1 MLLLRIMET
10 KLNLTPDQLKSIES
24 GHAIRKRMTTII
36 NRAINTPFN
45 SQFPHTYLF
54 SLPGYG
60 KTHTVEKLLKDNNVA
75 YLTVNGATSMFA
87 FGVQLAVID
96 HLTPKEQEIVI
107 AVDDCDGIL
116 KNEENCNIMK
126 NVLGGFREYAYEKNL
141 ASQIA
146 TLSELQQEAIESH
159 QHPEKMGFVVS
170 TKRFK
175 FIFTSNFPL
184 PTADEV
190 KDLRDKGGAKN
201 MLQVHRNAIRDRV
214 KYSDIHLSWSEQWG
228 LVTDVLINHLNYD
241 HATTEVKQDIIDFTW
256 ENWEKM
262 TERSIRTIEK
272 MLDTVLESPFDYKD
286 CWEIDYLR

>member
-10 KLNLTPDQLKSIES
+10 KLKLTPDQLKSIDS
-24 GHAIRKRMTTII
+24 GFQIRNRMKTII
-36 NRAINTPFN
+36 QRAIDTPFDAK
-45 SQFPHTYLF
+45 FPHTYLF

-60 KTHTVEKLLKDNNVA
+60 KTYTVEKLLKDNKTN
-75 YLTVNGATSMFA
+75 YLSVNGSTSMFA
-87 FGVQLAVID
+87 FGVQLAVIN
-96 HLTPKEQEIVI
+96 HLTPKNELII
-107 AVDDCDGIL
+107 ISVDDCDGIL

-126 NVLGGFREYAYEKNL
+126 NVLGGFREFSYEKNL
-141 ASQIA
+141 AGQIA
-146 TLSELQQEAIESH
+146 TLSDTQQEAIEAH
-159 QHPEKMGFVVS
+159 KVETRMGFVVP
-170 TKRFK
+170 TNRFK

-184 PTADEV
+184 PSADDV
-190 KDLRDKGGAKN
+190 KDLRNKGGAKN

-228 LVTDVLINHLNYD
+228 LVADILVNHINLE
-241 HATTEVKQDIIDFTW
+241 HATAEVKQDILNFTW

-262 TERSIRTIEK
+262 TERSIRTVEK

>member
-1 MLLLRIMET
+1 MKHT
-10 KLNLTPDQLKSIES
+10 VNLNPDQIQSIES
-24 GHAIRKRMTTII
+24 GNFVRTRMETII
-36 NRAINTPFN
+36 QRAIDTPFD
-45 SQFPHTYLF
+45 SKFPHTYLF

-60 KTHTVEKLLKDNNVA
+60 KTHTVEKLLNNNKTT
-75 YLTVNGATSMFA
+75 YLSVNGATSMFA
-87 FGVQLAVID
+87 FGVQLAVINY
-96 HLTPKEQEIVI
+96 LTPRNENII
-107 AVDDCDGIL
+107 ISVDDCDGIL

-126 NVLGGFREYAYEKNL
+126 NVLSGFREFSYEKNL
-141 ASQIA
+141 VGQIA
-146 TLSELQQEAIESH
+146 TLSETQQEAIEAH
-159 QHPEKMGFVVS
+159 KVETRMGFVVP
-170 TKRFK
+170 TNRFK

-184 PTADEV
+184 PSADEV
-190 KDLRDKGGAKN
+190 KDLRNKGGAKN

-228 LVTDVLINHLNYD
+228 LVADVLINHINLD
-241 HATTEVKQDIIDFTW
+241 HATPEVKQDVLDFTW